1 MELRVAVPAKALAL
15 LALLFSGVALASPPS
30 IQSHR
35 LSSGLEVIVV
45 ENHSLQLVTIEIAAK
60 NGSMTEPPDYN
71 GLSHLYE
78 HMFFKANAVIPNQE
92 AYLTR
97 MRQLGMEFNGST
109 GTERVNYYFTT
120 TADHLQDSMAF
131 MRDAILYPLFDP
143 KELEQEKQ
151 VVAGEIDRNESNPYY
166 HFQHAVSDR
175 VWWKYPSRKD
185 PLGNRKTVLAATREQ
200 MKTIQKRYYIPNNS
214 VLVVTG
220 DVKAADIFQQADV
233 LFQKWKAE
241 PDPFKKFPLVHHPP
255 IRRTEVVWLQQPVE
269 NVSLEMV
276 WHGPSTVGD
285 HVELTYAADLLGY
298 ALQEPSSPFQ
308 KRLVDSGACV
318 RAGFNWSTQMNV
330 GPITL
335 GLEATPDKVDECISA
350 ALAELPKMKRNDYLS
365 DEELRNAVRRL
376 EVDQALEREKPS
388 ELAHV
393 LTFWWCSAGL
403 NYYLSYLDN
412 VKKASR
418 ADIAQYLDTFVLG
431 KPFVLGAMVSS
442 KMAADLHLDR
452 AHFEHLIG
460 IPSRAALPA
469 VREDREATR

>member
-1 MELRVAVPAKALAL
+1 MKLRYAMSAL
-15 LALLFSGVALASPPS
+15 LGLGVSGVALAVPPP

-35 LSSGLEVIVV
+35 LSNGLEILVV
-45 ENHSLQLVTIEIAAK
+45 ENHSVPLVTIEIAAR
-60 NGSMTEPPDYN
+60 NGSMTEPPNYN

-120 TADHLQDSMAF
+120 TSDHLDDSMVF
-131 MRDAILYPLFDP
+131 MRDAILYPLFDE
-143 KELEQEKQ
+143 KELDQEKQ
-151 VVAGEIDRNESNPYY
+151 VVIGEIDRNESNPYY
-166 HFQHAVSDR
+166 HFQHEVSKH

-220 DVKAADIFQQADV
+220 DVKAPEIFRQADA
-233 LFQKWKAE
+233 LYEKWKAG
-241 PDPFKKFPLVHHPP
+241 PDPFKAFPLPHPP
-255 IRRTEVVWLQQPVE
+255 PLPGTEVVLVQQPVE
-269 NVSLEMV
+269 TVSIELV
-276 WHGPSTVGD
+276 WHGPSTVGE
-285 HVELTYAADLLGY
+285 HVELTYSADLLGY
-298 ALQEPSSPFQ
+298 ALQEASSPFQ
-308 KRLVDSGACV
+308 KNLVESGACV

-335 GLEATPDKVDECISA
+335 GLEAIPAQVDACVRA
-350 ALAELPKMKRNDYLS
+350 ALAELPKMKTPEYLS
-365 DEELRNAVRRL
+365 DEELRNAAHRL

-388 ELAHV
+388 ELSHV

-403 NYYLSYLDN
+403 NYYLGYLDN
-412 VKKASR
+412 VKR
-418 ADIAQYLDTFVLG
+418 ATREDIASYLKAYVLG
-431 KPFVLGAMVSS
+431 KPFVLGAMISP
-442 KMAADLHLDR
+442 KTAADLHLDR
-452 AHFEHLIG
+452 AHFERLVG
-460 IPSRAALPA
+460 IDHRAAVPA
-469 VREDREATR
+469 AHPQEAKR

>member
-1 MELRVAVPAKALAL
+1 MNLRFAVSAKVVALVLSGTALA
-15 LALLFSGVALASPPS
+15 APPA
-30 IQSHR
+30 IQRHR
-35 LSSGLEVIVV
+35 LSNGLEILVV
-45 ENHSLQLVTIEIAAK
+45 ENHSVPLITIEIAAK

-120 TADHLQDSMAF
+120 TADHLGDSMAF
-131 MRDAILYPLFDP
+131 MRDAIVHPLFDP

-151 VVAGEIDRNESNPYY
+151 VVIGEIDRNESNPYY
-166 HFQHAVSDR
+166 HFQHEVSKH

-185 PLGNRKTVLAATREQ
+185 PLGNRKTVLAATREK
-200 MKTIQKRYYIPNNS
+200 MKTIQQRYYIPNNS

-220 DVKAADIFQQADV
+220 DVKATDIFQQTDV
-233 LFQKWKAE
+233 LYEKWKAG
-241 PDPFKKFPLVHHPP
+241 PDPFQKFPLVHHPP
-255 IRRTEVVWLQQPVE
+255 IRRTEVVWLEQPVE
-269 NVSLEMV
+269 TVSVEMV
-276 WHGPSTVGD
+276 WHGPSTVDD
-285 HVELTYAADLLGY
+285 HRELTYAADLLGY

-308 KRLVDSGACV
+308 KHLVESGACV

-330 GPITL
+330 GPIML
-335 GLEATPDKVDECISA
+335 GLEATPDKVDECVKG
-350 ALAELPKMKRNDYLS
+350 ALAELPKMKTSDYLS
-365 DEELRNAVRRL
+365 DEELRNAAHRL

-403 NYYLSYLDN
+403 NYYLAYLDN
-412 VKKASR
+412 VKKATR
-418 ADIAQYLDTFVLG
+418 EEIASYLDTFVLG
-431 KPFVLGAMVSS
+431 KPYVLGAMVSP
-442 KMAADLHLDR
+442 KMATDLHLDR
-452 AHFEHLIG
+452 TYFEQLIG
-460 IPSRAALPA
+460 IRNRAVVGSAPS
-469 VREDREATR
+469 EREARR